1 MRRSARTAR
10 SASSYSCPYLTE
22 RVNAIDMH
30 NHFIAPEVID
40 HLERDGGRYATRI
53 VEREGRRFFL
63 IQEKAMRPIDGP
75 ISDASDRLA
84 DMDREGIATQ
94 AVSCVPFLMYP
105 DVDAALGLA
114 IAEVNNDAMAT
125 LAASDP
131 AHFVPL
137 ASVPM
142 QDPAAAARELERA
155 ANLGLRGVEIPPKV
169 IARHLDEPDFE
180 VFWEAAEALRMVV
193 CIHPFE
199 AAPTGA
205 LARFFLG
212 NLVGNLYDTG
222 LAAALL
228 IYGGVL
234 ERHPKLRIVLYHAG
248 GTLPAIV
255 GRLDMGYR
263 LVPEC
268 RSAIPRPP
276 STYMSQFHFDIIAH
290 DRAMLGH
297 LVETYG
303 ADRFVVGSD
312 YPLAAGLAHPVS
324 EVQALELDAGDEA
337 KILRLNAQALLS
349 R

>member
-1 MRRSARTAR
+1 MD
-10 SASSYSCPYLTE
+10 
-22 RVNAIDMH
+22 AIDMH

-40 HLERDGGRYATRI
+40 HLAREGARYATRI

-75 ISDASDRLA
+75 ISNAGARLA
-84 DMDREGIATQ
+84 DMEREGIEKQ
-94 AVSCVPFLMYP
+94 AISCVPFLMYP
-105 DVDAALGLA
+105 DVDSALGLA
-114 IAEVNNDAMAT
+114 IAQVNNDAMAA
-125 LAASDP
+125 LALKDP

-155 ANLGLRGVEIPPKV
+155 ARLGLRGVEIPPKV
-169 IARHLDEPDFE
+169 IEHQLDESEFE
-180 VFWEAAEALRMVV
+180 VFWEAAESLAMVV

-205 LARFFLG
+205 LARYFLG

-234 ERHPKLRIVLYHAG
+234 ERHPKLRVVLYHAG
-248 GTLPAIV
+248 GALPALV

-276 STYMSQFHFDIIAH
+276 STYVAQFHFDIIAH
-290 DRAMLGH
+290 NREMLGH
-297 LVETYG
+297 LVKTYG
-303 ADRFVVGSD
+303 ADRFVVGTD
-312 YPLAAGLAHPVS
+312 YPLPAGLAHPVE
-324 EVQALELDAGDEA
+324 EVKALGLDAGDEE
-337 KILRLNAQALLS
+337 KILSLNAQMLLS

>member
-1 MRRSARTAR
+1 MN
-10 SASSYSCPYLTE
+10 
-22 RVNAIDMH
+22 VIDMH

-40 HLERDGGRYATRI
+40 FLAREGKHFATRI

-75 ISDASDRLA
+75 ISNAQARIA
-84 DMDREGIATQ
+84 DMDRESVSAQ

-105 DVDAALGLA
+105 DVEVSLALA
-114 IAEVNNDAMAT
+114 IAQVNNDAMVA
-125 LAASDP
+125 LGAGDP

-142 QDPAAAARELERA
+142 QDPAAAAKELERA
-155 ANLGLRGVEIPPKV
+155 AKLGLRGVEIPPKV
-169 IARHLDEPDFE
+169 VERQLDEPDFE
-180 VFWEAAEALRMVV
+180 VFWDAAESLRMVV

-199 AAPTGA
+199 AAPAGA
-205 LARFFLG
+205 LSRYFLG

-234 ERHPKLRIVLYHAG
+234 ERHPNLRVVLYHAG
-248 GTLPAIV
+248 GALPALV

-268 RSAIPRPP
+268 RSAIPRLP
-276 STYMSQFHFDIIAH
+276 SSYANQFYFDIIAH
-290 DRAMLGH
+290 SRTMLSH
-297 LVETYG
+297 LVKTYG
-303 ADRFVVGSD
+303 ADRFVVGTD
-312 YPLAAGLAHPVS
+312 YPLPAGLAHPVE
-324 EVQALELDAGDEA
+324 EVRALGLEPGDEN
-337 KILRLNAQALLS
+337 KILGDTARQLLRL
-349 R
+349 